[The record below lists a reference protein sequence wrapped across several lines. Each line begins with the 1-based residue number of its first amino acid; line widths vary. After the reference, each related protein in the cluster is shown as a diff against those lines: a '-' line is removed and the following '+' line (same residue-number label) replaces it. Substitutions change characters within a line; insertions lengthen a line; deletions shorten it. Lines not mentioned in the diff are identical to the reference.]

1 MIASEHMERVTRDAP
16 TKAEKI
22 RILHAAGYTRAE
34 IAAFLGIS
42 YQHARNV
49 IVATPASWR
58 PPPLPP
64 RPAPGPALAGENEP
78 PPYEQLVIE
87 PDGRLV
93 LPASLVRMLGTPPGR
108 PVVWQVV
115 DGGIRLLGREA
126 ALRLAQELVI
136 GRTSDD
142 PSVWSEALIAQRRAE
157 SDHE

>member
-1 MIASEHMERVTRDAP
+1 MVETEHMERVTRDAP

-22 RILHAAGYTRAE
+22 RILHAAGYSRNE

-64 RPAPGPALAGENEP
+64 RPSAGPPLAGEDEP
-78 PPYEQLVIE
+78 PSYCRLVVV

-93 LPASLVRMLGTPPGR
+93 LPASLVRALGAPPGR
-108 PVVWQVV
+108 PVPWRME
-115 DGGIRLLGREA
+115 DGELRLLGREA
-126 ALRLAQELVI
+126 GLRFAQDLVAEH
-136 GRTSDD
+136 TSAD
-142 PSVWSEALIAQRRAE
+142 PSVWSEALVAQRRAE
-157 SDHE
+157 SDRE